1 MRPMLSVR
9 DFIILFVC
17 NTIFAVCYLVYGLLR
32 YRAKKG
38 GEHEMEVGAPESV
51 WIKTFAIIV
60 CPVLMPLFLALGK
73 LFHLLFFHRD
83 VDLADVIFSKERVRT
98 FAYADEEREMNMAP
112 LEESIAVSDND
123 SLRTLMLN
131 VVRGDIGK
139 SLRSISLAL
148 NGEDSETAHY
158 AASVLADEL
167 NNFRTTVQRLYVE
180 IKKDNEKFFSCVDTL
195 LPYMNDVL
203 EQRVFLDM
211 EQEKF
216 VLQMEEVCE
225 LLYQKDKALMAG
237 VHYEWICARLLE
249 IKSFELCEKWALRSA
264 QEYPQLLSSYTSRM
278 KLYFTMQDREK
289 FFEALNELKASEIVI
304 DQETLELI
312 RVFA

>member
-1 MRPMLSVR
+1 MRPMINVTE
-9 DFIILFVC
+9 FWILMIL
-17 NTIFAVCYLVYGLLR
+17 NAAFAVFYLVYGLLR
-32 YRAKKG
+32 YRRKKG
-38 GEHEMEVGAPESV
+38 GEHEMEVGAPEGV
-51 WIKTFAIIV
+51 IV
-60 CPVLMPLFLALGK
+60 KALMIVICPVILPLFLGLGG

-83 VDLADVIFSKERVRT
+83 IDLADVIFSKERVRT

-158 AASVLADEL
+158 AASVLCEEL
-167 NNFRTTVQRLYVE
+167 NNFRTAVQKLYVE
-180 IKKDNEKFFSCVDTL
+180 IKKENEKFFSYVDTL

-203 EQRVFLDM
+203 EQRVFGDI

-225 LLYQKDKALMAG
+225 LLYMKDKALMAG
-237 VHYEWICARLLE
+237 RYYEWICARLLE

-264 QEYPQLLSSYTSRM
+264 EEYPGMLSAYTSRL
-278 KLYFTMQDREK
+278 KLYFTTQDREK
-289 FFEALNELKASEIVI
+289 FFVVLNELKASEVVI

-312 RVFA
+312 RIFT

>member
-1 MRPMLSVR
+1 MRPMLSDREFV
-9 DFIILFVC
+9 ILIAC
-17 NTIFAVCYLVYGLLR
+17 NTIFALCYLVYGLVR
-32 YRAKKG
+32 YRVKKG
-38 GEHEMEVGAPESV
+38 GAHEMEVGAPESV
-51 WIKTFAIIV
+51 WIKTFAILV
-60 CPVLMPLFLALGK
+60 CPVVMPLFLALGK
-73 LFHLLFFHRD
+73 LFHLLFFHKD

-98 FAYADEEREMNMAP
+98 FSYADEEREMNIAP
-112 LEESIAVSDND
+112 LEESIAVSDNE

-148 NGEDSETAHY
+148 NSEDSETAHY

-167 NNFRTTVQRLYVE
+167 NNFRSTVQRLYVE

-225 LLYQKDKALMAG
+225 LLYQKDRELMASF
-237 VHYEWICARLLE
+237 HFEWICSRLLE
-249 IKSFELCEKWALRSA
+249 IGKFELCEKWALRSA
-264 QEYPQLLSSYTSRM
+264 EQYPQVLSSYTSRL
-278 KLYFTMQDREK
+278 KLYFTVQNREK
-289 FFEALNELKASEIVI
+289 FFEVMNALKASEIVI

-312 RVFA
+312 RVFS

>member
-1 MRPMLSVR
+1 MRPVMSVR
-9 DFIILFVC
+9 DFILMIVG
-17 NTIFAVCYLVYGLLR
+17 NTIFGLCYMVYGLLR

-38 GEHEMEVGAPESV
+38 SEKENEVAAPESV
-51 WIKTFAIIV
+51 LIKAFAILV
-60 CPVLMPLFLALGK
+60 CPVFMPLFFMLGK
-73 LFHLLFFHRD
+73 LFHVWFFHRD
-83 VDLADVIFSKERVRT
+83 VDLEDVIFSKERVRT
-98 FAYADEEREMNMAP
+98 FAYADEEREMNIAP
-112 LEESIAVSDND
+112 LEEAIAVSDND

-148 NGEDSETAHY
+148 NGDDSETAHY

-167 NNFRTTVQRLYVE
+167 NNFRSTVQRLYVE

-211 EQEKF
+211 EQEKY
-216 VLQMEEVCE
+216 VLLMEEVCE
-225 LLYQKDKALMAG
+225 LFYQKDKALMAG

-249 IKSFELCEKWALRSA
+249 IKSFALCEKWAMRSTE
-264 QEYPQLLSSYTSRM
+264 EYPQLLSSFTSRL
-278 KLYFTMQDREK
+278 KLYFTTQEQEK
-289 FFEALNELKASEIVI
+289 FFAVMDELKASEIVI

-312 RVFA
+312 RVFT

>member
-1 MRPMLSVR
+1 MRPMMDVR
-9 DFIILFVC
+9 DFWIMIIL
-17 NTIFAVCYLVYGLLR
+17 NALAAVVYLVYGLLR
-32 YRAKKG
+32 YRSKKG
-38 GEHEMEVGAPESV
+38 CEDEMEVGAPEGV
-51 WIKTFAIIV
+51 VVKTIAIVI
-60 CPVLMPLFLALGK
+60 CPVLMPVFLLLGK
-73 LFHLLFFHRD
+73 LFHWLFFHRD

-148 NGEDSETAHY
+148 DGEDSETAHY
-158 AASVLADEL
+158 AASVLRDEL
-167 NNFRTTVQRLYVE
+167 NNFRTTVQKLYVE

-203 EQRVFLDM
+203 EQRVFADL

-225 LLYQKDKALMAG
+225 LLYQKDKALMAAM
-237 VHYEWICARLLE
+237 HYEWVCSRLLE
-249 IKSFELCEKWALRSA
+249 VKSFELCEKWALRSA
-264 QEYPQLLSSYTSRM
+264 EEYPGMLSAYTSRL
-278 KLYFTMQDREK
+278 KLYFTTQDREH
-289 FFEALNELKASEIVI
+289 FFAVMKELRASEVVI

-312 RVFA
+312 RIFA

>member
-1 MRPMLSVR
+1 MRPVLSVTE
-9 DFIILFVC
+9 FWVLIIL
-17 NTIFAVCYLVYGLLR
+17 NTVFAALYLVYGLLR
-32 YRAKKG
+32 YRSKKG
-38 GEHEMEVGAPESV
+38 GEQEMEVGAPEGV
-51 WIKTFAIIV
+51 VVKAFLIV
-60 CPVLMPLFLALGK
+60 ICPVIMPLFLGLGK
-73 LFHLLFFHRD
+73 LFHVLFFHRD

-112 LEESIAVSDND
+112 LEESIAVSDNA

-158 AASVLADEL
+158 AASVLCEEL
-167 NNFRTTVQRLYVE
+167 NNFRTNVQKLYVE
-180 IKKDNEKFFSCVDTL
+180 IKKENEKFFSYVDTL

-203 EQRVFLDM
+203 EQRVFGDI

-225 LLYQKDKALMAG
+225 LFYEKDKALMASM
-237 VHYEWICARLLE
+237 HYEWICARLLE
-249 IKSFELCEKWALRSA
+249 IRSFGLCEKWALRSA
-264 QEYPQLLSSYTSRM
+264 EEYPGMLSAYTSRL

-289 FFEALNELKASEIVI
+289 FFVVLNELKASEVVI

-312 RVFA
+312 RIFT

>member
-9 DFIILFVC
+9 EFIILIAC
-17 NTIFAVCYLVYGLLR
+17 NTIFALCYLVYGLVR
-32 YRAKKG
+32 YRVKKG
-38 GEHEMEVGAPESV
+38 GKHEKEVGAPESV
-51 WIKTFAIIV
+51 WIKTFAIVV
-60 CPVLMPLFLALGK
+60 CPVIMPLFLALGK
-73 LFHLLFFHRD
+73 LFHLLFFHKD
-83 VDLADVIFSKERVRT
+83 VDLADIIFSKERVRT

-148 NGEDSETAHY
+148 NSEDSETAHY

-167 NNFRTTVQRLYVE
+167 NNFRSTVQRLYVE
-180 IKKDNEKFFSCVDTL
+180 IKKENEKFFSCVDTL

-225 LLYQKDKALMAG
+225 LLYQKDKELMAS

-249 IKSFELCEKWALRSA
+249 IEKFELCEKWALRSA
-264 QEYPQLLSSYTSRM
+264 EQYPQILSSYTSRL
-278 KLYFTMQDREK
+278 KLYFTTQNREK
-289 FFEALNELKASEIVI
+289 FFDVMNALKASEIVI

-312 RVFA
+312 RVFS

>member
-112 LEESIAVSDND
+112 LEESMTD
-123 SLRTLMLN
+123 
-131 VVRGDIGK
+131 
-139 SLRSISLAL
+139 
-148 NGEDSETAHY
+148 
-158 AASVLADEL
+158 
-167 NNFRTTVQRLYVE
+167 
-180 IKKDNEKFFSCVDTL
+180 
-195 LPYMNDVL
+195 
-203 EQRVFLDM
+203 
-211 EQEKF
+211 
-216 VLQMEEVCE
+216 
-225 LLYQKDKALMAG
+225 
-237 VHYEWICARLLE
+237 
-249 IKSFELCEKWALRSA
+249 
-264 QEYPQLLSSYTSRM
+264 
-278 KLYFTMQDREK
+278 
-289 FFEALNELKASEIVI
+289 
-304 DQETLELI
+304 
-312 RVFA
+312 

>member
-1 MRPMLSVR
+1 MRPMLSAE
-9 DFIILFVC
+9 DFILLIVG
-17 NTIFAVCYLVYGLLR
+17 NTIFAFCYLIYGLLR
-32 YRAKKG
+32 YRIKKG
-38 GEHEMEVGAPESV
+38 GEHEMEVGTPQSV
-51 WIKTFAIIV
+51 WIKTFAIVV
-60 CPVLMPLFLALGK
+60 CPVIMPVFLALGK

-167 NNFRTTVQRLYVE
+167 NNFRATVQRLYVE

-203 EQRVFLDM
+203 EQRVFLDL

-237 VHYEWICARLLE
+237 VHYEWICFRLLE
-249 IKSFELCEKWALRSA
+249 IRSFELCEKWALRSA
-264 QEYPQLLSSYTSRM
+264 QEYPQLLSSYTSRL
-278 KLYFTMQDREK
+278 KLYFTTHDRER
-289 FFEALNELKASEIVI
+289 FFEVLNELKASEIVI

-312 RVFA
+312 RVFS

>member
-1 MRPMLSVR
+1 MRPMMRVR
-9 DFIILFVC
+9 DFGLLIIL
-17 NTIFAVCYLVYGLLR
+17 NTVIAVIYLVYGLLR
-32 YRAKKG
+32 YRAKRG
-38 GEHEMEVGAPESV
+38 TGEEMRVGSPESV
-51 WIKTFAIIV
+51 VIKTAAILL
-60 CPVLMPLFLALGK
+60 CPALMPVFLLLGK
-73 LFHLLFFHRD
+73 VFHWLFFHRD

-112 LEESIAVSDND
+112 LEEAIAVSDND

-148 NGEDSETAHY
+148 DGDDSETAHY
-158 AASVLADEL
+158 AASVLRDEL
-167 NNFRTTVQRLYVE
+167 NNFRTTVQKLYVE
-180 IKKDNEKFFSCVDTL
+180 IKKENEKFFSCVDTL

-203 EQRVFLDM
+203 EQQVFADL

-225 LLYQKDKALMAG
+225 LLYQKDKELLAAM
-237 VHYEWICARLLE
+237 HYEWVCSRLLE
-249 IKSFELCEKWALRSA
+249 IRSFELCEKWALRSA
-264 QEYPQLLSSYTSRM
+264 REHPGMLSAYTSRL
-278 KLYFTMQDREK
+278 KLYFTTQDRER
-289 FFEALNELKASEIVI
+289 FFEVMKELRASEVVI

-312 RVFA
+312 RIFA